1 VVCLAPRAPGDSVR
15 PRRLSGAIARP
26 LNFTVR
32 EQRYV
37 RLASTLFIVLIAL
50 NVLFT
55 PFHNL
60 NAVRV
65 SNLLVYVVLAYFLW
79 RRNRIAAVVGAIV
92 AVLGVLILGYGTYLL
107 WQFVSDQT
115 RSLGGTWR
123 VSATM
128 FVPLLINLLISV
140 VLIRTLLSNNRW
152 RGP

>member
-1 VVCLAPRAPGDSVR
+1 VR
-15 PRRLSGAIARP
+15 SWRVANPCARP
-26 LNFTVR
+26 LKLIVR

-37 RLASTLFIVLIAL
+37 RLASALFIVLIAL

-65 SNLLVYVVLAYFLW
+65 FNLLVYVVLAYFLW
-79 RRNRIAAVVGAIV
+79 RRNRIAAVVGGIV

-128 FVPLLINLLISV
+128 IVPLLINLLISV
-140 VLIRTLLSNNRW
+140 VLITTLLANNRW

>member
-1 VVCLAPRAPGDSVR
+1 VR
-15 PRRLSGAIARP
+15 SWRVANPCARP
-26 LNFTVR
+26 LKLIVR

-37 RLASTLFIVLIAL
+37 RLASALFIVLIAL

-55 PFHNL
+55 PFHTL

-65 SNLLVYVVLAYFLW
+65 FNLLVYVVLAYFLW
-79 RRNRIAAVVGAIV
+79 RRNRIAAVVGGIV

-128 FVPLLINLLISV
+128 IVPLLINLLISV
-140 VLIRTLLSNNRW
+140 VLITTLLANNRW

>member
-1 VVCLAPRAPGDSVR
+1 MVGPP
-15 PRRLSGAIARP
+15 RLSGVVARP

-37 RLASTLFIVLIAL
+37 RLASALFMVLVAL

-55 PFHNL
+55 PFDNL

-65 SNLLVYVVLAYFLW
+65 LNLLVYVVLAFFLW
-79 RRNRIAAVVGAIV
+79 RRNRIAALVGGTV
-92 AVLGVLILGYGTYLL
+92 ALLGVLILGYGTYLL

-115 RSLGGTWR
+115 RSLGGAWR

-128 FVPLLINLLISV
+128 FVPLFVNLVISV

>member
-1 VVCLAPRAPGDSVR
+1 MRSWRVANPC
-15 PRRLSGAIARP
+15 ARP
-26 LNFTVR
+26 LKLIVR

-37 RLASTLFIVLIAL
+37 RLASALFIVLIAL

-65 SNLLVYVVLAYFLW
+65 FNLLVYVVLAYFLW
-79 RRNRIAAVVGAIV
+79 RRNRIAAVVGGIV

-128 FVPLLINLLISV
+128 IVPLLINLLISV
-140 VLIRTLLSNNRW
+140 VLITTLLANNRW

>member
-1 VVCLAPRAPGDSVR
+1 MVR
-15 PRRLSGAIARP
+15 SRRQSAAHARP
-26 LNFTVR
+26 LSFTVR

-37 RLASTLFIVLIAL
+37 RLASALFIVLIAL

-65 SNLLVYVVLAYFLW
+65 SNLLVYAVLAYFLW
-79 RRNRIAAVVGAIV
+79 RRNRIAAVVGGIV

-128 FVPLLINLLISV
+128 IVPLLINLLISV
-140 VLIRTLLSNNRW
+140 VLITTLLSNNRW

>member
-1 VVCLAPRAPGDSVR
+1 
-15 PRRLSGAIARP
+15 
-26 LNFTVR
+26 
-32 EQRYV
+32 V
-37 RLASTLFIVLIAL
+37 RLASALFIVLIAL

-65 SNLLVYVVLAYFLW
+65 SNLLLYVVLAYFLW
-79 RRNRIAAVVGAIV
+79 RRNRIAAVVGGTV

-128 FVPLLINLLISV
+128 IVPLLINLLISV